1 MRGGWVSGGA
11 NSLSAASALVVR
23 ADDDAFTPIR
33 RDTSTI
39 SNAEHSAAGY
49 GSGTTP
55 VERDRIC
62 PLRKTT

>member
-1 MRGGWVSGGA
+1 MRGGWVGGGA
-11 NSLSAASALVVR
+11 NCSAASALVVR
-23 ADDDAFTPIR
+23 ADDDAFTPIQR
-33 RDTSTI
+33 GMATI